1 MVMPIVEAFVTGR
14 IADLEGHPTE
24 QNSPSRY
31 RVTMGGLRCRPCA
44 YLFSREIHPATQE
57 NVLMIVGIDLGT
69 TNSLIGAMDVG
80 FPILFSDELGRR
92 LTPSVVYFPQDG
104 DPIVG
109 YEALQFE
116 EAIYSVKRL
125 MGRKIGES
133 ECAGRGVGAPGDSV
147 RLLAGGRIVSPEDVS
162 AAILRKLKRDA
173 ERSLG
178 TSVER
183 AVITVPA
190 YFNDAQRAATKR
202 AGEAAGFVVERLL
215 AEPTAAA
222 LAYGLDR
229 LTEHTKVAVYDLGGG
244 TFDVSVLELSGRVFE
259 VLSTNG
265 DTHLGGDDIDAAI
278 AERCGVSRTAAE
290 AIKREF
296 SESEPH
302 EFSISPALFESICR
316 PIIERTR
323 LHCLRSLQDA
333 GLKPEDLDE
342 VILAGGATRMPLVRD
357 FVQEIFG
364 KQPNTSQHPDEAIA
378 VGAAIQAGILEGAV
392 RNVTLLDVTP
402 LSLGIETVGGL
413 MNVLIPRNTT
423 IPCKAGEMFTN
434 AAANQASMRIAVLQ
448 GEREMAGDN
457 WKLGEFEIPFAPTP
471 RGQARVGVQ
480 FEIDANGLLSVLARD
495 IATGRDT
502 KVSMKSAVEVS
513 DEAVEKML
521 SESLEHAFE
530 DMNERAFAEACLKAD
545 EMLPAVETA
554 LERLGDEV
562 TEEERQEILILVA
575 QIHEARAAHSLE
587 KLRKA
592 LSELD
597 KVTEPLAAQ
606 LVEAILQGRNFPSTK
621 LTEEIYD
628 SRADRI
634 AQPPTKP

>member
-1 MVMPIVEAFVTGR
+1 VILGLVP
-14 IADLEGHPTE
+14 ADLIIGLIEARG
-24 QNSPSRY
+24 
-31 RVTMGGLRCRPCA
+31 RV
-44 YLFSREIHPATQE
+44 FSREIHPTTRE
-57 NVLMIVGIDLGT
+57 NVMMIVGIDLGT
-69 TNSLIGAMDVG
+69 TNSLIGAMDAG
-80 FPILFSDELGRR
+80 FPILFPDECGRR
-92 LTPSVVYFPQDG
+92 LTPSVVYFPPNG

-109 YEALQFE
+109 YEALQRE
-116 EAIYSVKRL
+116 GAIFSVKRL
-125 MGRKIGES
+125 MGRRIGES
-133 ECAGRGVGAPGDSV
+133 ECAGRGVGAVGDSL

-229 LTEHTKVAVYDLGGG
+229 LTEHAKVAVYDLGGG
-244 TFDVSVLELSGRVFE
+244 TFDVSVLELTGRVFE
-259 VLSTNG
+259 VLATNG

-278 AERCGVSRTAAE
+278 AERCGVSRMAAE

-296 SESEPH
+296 SEPERH
-302 EFSISPALFESICR
+302 QFSISPALFESICR

-333 GLKPEDLDE
+333 GLKPADLDE

-357 FVQEIFG
+357 FVQEVFG
-364 KQPNTSQHPDEAIA
+364 RQPDTSQHPDEVVA

-392 RNVTLLDVTP
+392 HNVTLLDVTP

-434 AAANQASMRIAVLQ
+434 AAANQGSMRIAVLQ
-448 GEREMAGDN
+448 GEREMARDN
-457 WKLGEFEIPFAPTP
+457 WQLGEFEIPFTPAP

-495 IATGRDT
+495 IASGRDT
-502 KVSMKSAVEVS
+502 KISMKSAVEVS

-521 SESLEHAFE
+521 ADSLEHAFE
-530 DMNERAFAEACLKAD
+530 DMNERAFTEACLKAD

-554 LERLGDEV
+554 LERLGAEV
-562 TEEERQEILILVA
+562 NEEQRQEIHLLVS
-575 QIHEARAAHSLE
+575 QIHEARAAHSLD
-587 KLRKA
+587 KLRTT

-606 LVEAILQGRNFPSTK
+606 LVEAILQGQSSPATK
-621 LTEEIYD
+621 LSENVSD
-628 SRADRI
+628 SRVNRI
-634 AQPPTKP
+634 AQPPAKP

>member
-1 MVMPIVEAFVTGR
+1 
-14 IADLEGHPTE
+14 
-24 QNSPSRY
+24 
-31 RVTMGGLRCRPCA
+31 
-44 YLFSREIHPATQE
+44 
-57 NVLMIVGIDLGT
+57 MIVGIDLGT
-69 TNSLIGAMDVG
+69 TNSLIGAMDAG
-80 FPILFSDELGRR
+80 FPILFPDELGRR
-92 LTPSVVYFPQDG
+92 LTPSVVYFPQGG

-109 YEALQFE
+109 YEALPYE
-116 EAIYSVKRL
+116 EAIFSVKRL

-133 ECAGRGVGAPGDSV
+133 ESAERGVGASGESV
-147 RLLAGGRIVSPEDVS
+147 RLLAGGRVVSPEEVS
-162 AAILRKLKRDA
+162 AAILRKLKSDA

-178 TSVER
+178 ISVDR

-229 LTEHTKVAVYDLGGG
+229 LTEHAKVAVYDLGGG

-259 VLSTNG
+259 VLATNG

-278 AERCGVSRTAAE
+278 AERCGVSRIAAE

-296 SESEPH
+296 SEPERQNY
-302 EFSISPALFESICR
+302 SIPPALFESISR

-333 GLKPEDLDE
+333 GLKPEDLNE

-357 FVQEIFG
+357 FVEEIFG
-364 KQPNTSQHPDEAIA
+364 QPPNTSQHPDEAVA

-448 GEREMAGDN
+448 GEREMARDN
-457 WKLGEFEIPFAPTP
+457 WKLGELEIPFTPAP

-502 KVSMKSAVEVS
+502 EVSMKSAVEVS

-521 SESLEHAFE
+521 ADSLEHAFE
-530 DMNERAFAEACLKAD
+530 DMNERAFAEVCLKAD
-545 EMLPAVETA
+545 EMLPAVQSA
-554 LERLGDEV
+554 LERLGNEV
-562 TEEERQEILILVA
+562 AEEQRQEIIILVA
-575 QIHEARAAHSLE
+575 QVHEARAAHSLE
-587 KLRKA
+587 KLKNT
-592 LSELD
+592 LSQLD

-606 LVEAILQGRNFPSTK
+606 LVEAILQGRSFP
-621 LTEEIYD
+621 
-628 SRADRI
+628 
-634 AQPPTKP
+634 

>member
-1 MVMPIVEAFVTGR
+1 
-14 IADLEGHPTE
+14 
-24 QNSPSRY
+24 
-31 RVTMGGLRCRPCA
+31 
-44 YLFSREIHPATQE
+44 
-57 NVLMIVGIDLGT
+57 MIVGIDLGT
-69 TNSLIGAMDVG
+69 TNSLIGAMEAG
-80 FPILFSDELGRR
+80 FPILFPDELGRR
-92 LTPSVVYFPQDG
+92 LTPSVVYFPQGG

-109 YEALQFE
+109 HEALQYD
-116 EAIYSVKRL
+116 EAIFSVKRL
-125 MGRKIGES
+125 MGRKVGES
-133 ECAGRGVGAPGDSV
+133 ETSGRGVGVPGEPV

-178 TSVER
+178 TSVDR

-215 AEPTAAA
+215 AEPTAGA

-229 LTEHTKVAVYDLGGG
+229 LTEHAKVAVYDLGGG

-259 VLSTNG
+259 VLATNG
-265 DTHLGGDDIDAAI
+265 DTHLGGDDVDVAI
-278 AERCGVSRTAAE
+278 AERCGVSRIAAE

-296 SESEPH
+296 SELGRQ
-302 EFSISPALFESICR
+302 EFSISPALFTSICR

-323 LHCLRSLQDA
+323 LHSLRSLQDA
-333 GLKPEDLDE
+333 GLKPADLDE
-342 VILAGGATRMPLVRD
+342 VILVGGATRMPLVRD
-357 FVQEIFG
+357 FVEEIFG
-364 KQPNTSQHPDEAIA
+364 KQPNTSQHPDEVVA
-378 VGAAIQAGILEGAV
+378 VGAAIQAGILDGAV
-392 RNVTLLDVTP
+392 QNVTLLDVTP

-434 AAANQASMRIAVLQ
+434 AAANQVSMRIAVLQ
-448 GEREMAGDN
+448 GEREMARDN
-457 WKLGEFEIPFAPTP
+457 WKLGEFEIPFTPAP

-495 IATGRDT
+495 IAAARDT
-502 KVSMKSAVEVS
+502 RVSMKSAVEVS
-513 DEAVEKML
+513 DAAVEKML
-521 SESLEHAFE
+521 ADSLEHAFE

-554 LERLGDEV
+554 FERLGNQI
-562 TEEERQEILILVA
+562 TEEQRQEIVTLVA
-575 QIHEARAAHSLE
+575 QIHEARADHSLE
-587 KLRKA
+587 KLRNG

-606 LVEAILQGRNFPSTK
+606 LLEAILQGRNFPSTK
-621 LTEEIYD
+621 LG
-628 SRADRI
+628 
-634 AQPPTKP
+634 

>member
-1 MVMPIVEAFVTGR
+1 
-14 IADLEGHPTE
+14 
-24 QNSPSRY
+24 
-31 RVTMGGLRCRPCA
+31 
-44 YLFSREIHPATQE
+44 
-57 NVLMIVGIDLGT
+57 MIVGIDLGT
-69 TNSLIGAMDVG
+69 TNSLIGAMDAG
-80 FPILFSDELGRR
+80 FPIIFPDELGRR

-104 DPIVG
+104 DPVVG
-109 YEALQFE
+109 YEALQCE
-116 EAIYSVKRL
+116 GAIFSVKRL
-125 MGRKIGES
+125 MGRRIWERES
-133 ECAGRGVGAPGDSV
+133 DGRGVGASGDSL

-229 LTEHTKVAVYDLGGG
+229 LAEHAKVAVYDLGGG
-244 TFDVSVLELSGRVFE
+244 TFDVSVLELTGRIFE
-259 VLSTNG
+259 VLATNG

-278 AERCGVSRTAAE
+278 AERCGVSRMAAE

-296 SESEPH
+296 SEPQRQQ
-302 EFSISPALFESICR
+302 FSISPALFGSISR

-342 VILAGGATRMPLVRD
+342 VILAGGATRMPLVRN

-364 KQPNTSQHPDEAIA
+364 QQPNTSQHPDEVVA
-378 VGAAIQAGILEGAV
+378 VGAAIQAGILEGTV
-392 RNVTLLDVTP
+392 HNVTLLDVTP

-434 AAANQASMRIAVLQ
+434 AAANQSSMRIAVLQ
-448 GEREMAGDN
+448 GEREMARDN
-457 WKLGEFEIPFAPTP
+457 WKLGEFEIPFTPAP

-480 FEIDANGLLSVLARD
+480 FEIDANGLLGVLARD

-521 SESLEHAFE
+521 ADSLEHAFE
-530 DMNERAFAEACLKAD
+530 DMNQRAFTEACLKAD

-554 LERLGDEV
+554 LARLGTEI
-562 TEEERQEILILVA
+562 TEEQRQEIHILVS

-587 KLRKA
+587 RLRKT

-597 KVTEPLAAQ
+597 KVTEPLAVQ
-606 LVEAILQGRNFPSTK
+606 LVEAILQGRDFPATK
-621 LTEEIYD
+621 LSENL
-628 SRADRI
+628 SGSGADRVTE
-634 AQPPTKP
+634 PPAKP

>member
-1 MVMPIVEAFVTGR
+1 
-14 IADLEGHPTE
+14 
-24 QNSPSRY
+24 
-31 RVTMGGLRCRPCA
+31 
-44 YLFSREIHPATQE
+44 
-57 NVLMIVGIDLGT
+57 MIVGIDLGT
-69 TNSLIGAMDVG
+69 TNSLIGAMEAG
-80 FPILFSDELGRR
+80 FPILFPDELGRR
-92 LTPSVVYFPQDG
+92 LTPSVVYFPQGG

-109 YEALQFE
+109 HEALQYD
-116 EAIYSVKRL
+116 EAIFSVKRL
-125 MGRKIGES
+125 MGRKVGES
-133 ECAGRGVGAPGDSV
+133 ETSGRGVGVPGEPV
-147 RLLAGGRIVSPEDVS
+147 RLLAGGRILSPEDVS

-178 TSVER
+178 TSVDR

-229 LTEHTKVAVYDLGGG
+229 LTEHAKVAVYDLGGG

-259 VLSTNG
+259 VLATNG
-265 DTHLGGDDIDAAI
+265 DTHLGGDDVDVAI
-278 AERCGVSRTAAE
+278 AERCGVNRIAAE

-296 SESEPH
+296 SEPGRQ
-302 EFSISPALFESICR
+302 EFSISPALFTSICR

-323 LHCLRSLQDA
+323 LHSLRSLQDA
-333 GLKPEDLDE
+333 GLKPADLDE
-342 VILAGGATRMPLVRD
+342 VILVGGATRMPLVRD
-357 FVQEIFG
+357 FVEEIFG
-364 KQPNTSQHPDEAIA
+364 KQPNTSQHPDEVVA
-378 VGAAIQAGILEGAV
+378 VGAAIQAGILDGAV
-392 RNVTLLDVTP
+392 QNVTLLDVTP

-434 AAANQASMRIAVLQ
+434 AAANQVSMRIAVLQ
-448 GEREMAGDN
+448 GEREMARDN
-457 WKLGEFEIPFAPTP
+457 WKLGEFEIPFTPAP

-495 IATGRDT
+495 IAAACDT
-502 KVSMKSAVEVS
+502 RVSMKSAVEVS
-513 DEAVEKML
+513 DAAVEKML
-521 SESLEHAFE
+521 ADSLEHAFE

-545 EMLPAVETA
+545 EMLPAVEA
-554 LERLGDEV
+554 AFERLGNQI
-562 TEEERQEILILVA
+562 TEEQRQEIVTLVA
-575 QIHEARAAHSLE
+575 QIHEARADHSLE
-587 KLRKA
+587 KLRNG

-606 LVEAILQGRNFPSTK
+606 LLEAILQGRNFPSTR
-621 LTEEIYD
+621 LG
-628 SRADRI
+628 
-634 AQPPTKP
+634 

>member
-1 MVMPIVEAFVTGR
+1 
-14 IADLEGHPTE
+14 
-24 QNSPSRY
+24 
-31 RVTMGGLRCRPCA
+31 
-44 YLFSREIHPATQE
+44 
-57 NVLMIVGIDLGT
+57 MIVGIDLGT
-69 TNSLIGAMDVG
+69 TNSLIGAMEAG

-92 LTPSVVYFPQDG
+92 LTPSVVYFPQGG

-109 YEALQFE
+109 YEALKYD
-116 EAIYSVKRL
+116 EAIFSVKRL
-125 MGRKIGES
+125 MGRKVGES
-133 ECAGRGVGAPGDSV
+133 QTSERGVGVPGEPV

-178 TSVER
+178 TSVDR

-229 LTEHTKVAVYDLGGG
+229 LNERAKVAVYDLGGG

-259 VLSTNG
+259 VLATNG
-265 DTHLGGDDIDAAI
+265 DTHLGGDDVDAGI
-278 AERCGVSRTAAE
+278 AERCGVSRVVAE

-296 SESEPH
+296 SEPRRQ
-302 EFSISPALFESICR
+302 EFSISPALFTSISR

-333 GLKPEDLDE
+333 GLKPADLDE

-364 KQPNTSQHPDEAIA
+364 RQPNTSQHPDEVVA
-378 VGAAIQAGILEGAV
+378 VGAAIQAGILDGAV
-392 RNVTLLDVTP
+392 QNVTLLDVTP

-448 GEREMAGDN
+448 GEREMAQDN
-457 WKLGEFEIPFAPTP
+457 WKLGEFEILFTPAP

-495 IATGRDT
+495 IAAACDT
-502 KVSMKSAVEVS
+502 RVSMKSAVEVS
-513 DEAVEKML
+513 DAAVEKML
-521 SESLEHAFE
+521 ADSLEHAFE

-554 LERLGDEV
+554 FERLGNQI
-562 TEEERQEILILVA
+562 TEEQRQEIVTLVA

-587 KLRKA
+587 KLRNG

-606 LVEAILQGRNFPSTK
+606 LVEAILQGQNFPTNK
-621 LTEEIYD
+621 L
-628 SRADRI
+628 R
-634 AQPPTKP
+634 

>member
-1 MVMPIVEAFVTGR
+1 M
-14 IADLEGHPTE
+14 
-24 QNSPSRY
+24 
-31 RVTMGGLRCRPCA
+31 
-44 YLFSREIHPATQE
+44 FSREIRPATRE

-69 TNSLIGAMDVG
+69 TNSLIGAMEAG
-80 FPILFSDELGRR
+80 FPLLFPDELGRR
-92 LTPSVVYFPQDG
+92 LTPSVVYFPEGG

-109 YEALQFE
+109 EEALRLE
-116 EAIYSVKRL
+116 EAIFSVKRL

-133 ECAGRGVGAPGDSV
+133 ESAGRGVGAPGDAV

-162 AAILRKLKRDA
+162 AAILRKLKSDA

-178 TSVER
+178 TTVDR

-229 LTEHTKVAVYDLGGG
+229 LTEHAKVAVYDLGGG

-259 VLSTNG
+259 VLATNG
-265 DTHLGGDDIDAAI
+265 DTHLGGDDIDAVI
-278 AERCGVSRTAAE
+278 AERCGVSRIAAE

-296 SESEPH
+296 SEPERQ
-302 EFSISPALFESICR
+302 EFSISPALFQSICR

-364 KQPNTSQHPDEAIA
+364 KQPNTSQHPEEAVA

-448 GEREMAGDN
+448 GEREMARDN
-457 WKLGEFEIPFAPTP
+457 WRLGEFEIPFTPAP

-513 DEAVEKML
+513 DAAVEKML
-521 SESLEHAFE
+521 ADSLEHAFD
-530 DMNERAFAEACLKAD
+530 DMTERAFAEACLKAD

-562 TEEERQEILILVA
+562 SEEQRHEILTLVA
-575 QIHEARAAHSLE
+575 QIYEARAAHSL
-587 KLRKA
+587 KRLRKS
-592 LSELD
+592 LGDLD
-597 KVTEPLAAQ
+597 RVTEPLAAR
-606 LVEAILQGRNFPSTK
+606 LVEAILKGENLPTTK
-621 LTEEIYD
+621 L
-628 SRADRI
+628 S
-634 AQPPTKP
+634 

>member
-1 MVMPIVEAFVTGR
+1 
-14 IADLEGHPTE
+14 
-24 QNSPSRY
+24 
-31 RVTMGGLRCRPCA
+31 
-44 YLFSREIHPATQE
+44 
-57 NVLMIVGIDLGT
+57 MIVGIDLGT
-69 TNSLIGAMDVG
+69 TNSLIGAMDAG
-80 FPILFSDELGRR
+80 FPILFPDELGRR

-109 YEALQFE
+109 YEALPYE
-116 EAIYSVKRL
+116 EAIFSVKRL

-133 ECAGRGVGAPGDSV
+133 ESAGRGVGASGESV
-147 RLLAGGRIVSPEDVS
+147 RLLAGGRAVSPEEVS
-162 AAILRKLKRDA
+162 AAILRKLKSDA

-178 TSVER
+178 TSVDR

-229 LTEHTKVAVYDLGGG
+229 LTEHAKVAVFDLGGG

-259 VLSTNG
+259 VLATNG

-278 AERCGVSRTAAE
+278 AERCGVSRIAAE

-296 SESEPH
+296 SEPGRQK
-302 EFSISPALFESICR
+302 FSLPPALFESISR

-333 GLKPEDLDE
+333 GLTTEDLHE

-357 FVQEIFG
+357 FVKEIFG
-364 KQPNTSQHPDEAIA
+364 QPPNTSQHPDEAVA
-378 VGAAIQAGILEGAV
+378 VGAAIQAGILEGAI

-434 AAANQASMRIAVLQ
+434 AAVNQASMRIAVLQ
-448 GEREMAGDN
+448 GEREMARDN
-457 WKLGEFEIPFAPTP
+457 WKLGELEIPFTPAP
-471 RGQARVGVQ
+471 RGHARVGVQ

-495 IATGRDT
+495 MATGRDT

-521 SESLEHAFE
+521 ADSLEHAFE
-530 DMNERAFAEACLKAD
+530 DMNERAFAEVCLKAD
-545 EMLPAVETA
+545 EMLPAVQTA
-554 LERLGDEV
+554 LERLGNEIAEEQRCEIV
-562 TEEERQEILILVA
+562 TLVA
-575 QIHEARAAHSLE
+575 QVHEARAAHSLE
-587 KLRKA
+587 KLRST
-592 LSELD
+592 LSQLD

-606 LVEAILQGRNFPSTK
+606 LVEAILQGRTFPSTK
-621 LTEEIYD
+621 L
-628 SRADRI
+628 S
-634 AQPPTKP
+634 

>member
-1 MVMPIVEAFVTGR
+1 
-14 IADLEGHPTE
+14 
-24 QNSPSRY
+24 
-31 RVTMGGLRCRPCA
+31 
-44 YLFSREIHPATQE
+44 
-57 NVLMIVGIDLGT
+57 MIVGIDLGT
-69 TNSLIGAMDVG
+69 TNSLIGAIDAG
-80 FPILFSDELGRR
+80 FPILFPDELGRR
-92 LTPSVVYFPQDG
+92 LTPSVVYFPQGG

-109 YEALQFE
+109 YAALEFE
-116 EAIYSVKRL
+116 EAIFSVKRL

-133 ECAGRGVGAPGDSV
+133 ECAGRGVGAPGDPV
-147 RLLAGGRIVSPEDVS
+147 RLLAGGRIVSPEEVS

-173 ERSLG
+173 ERALG

-229 LTEHTKVAVYDLGGG
+229 LTEHAKVAVYDLGGG

-259 VLSTNG
+259 VLATNG
-265 DTHLGGDDIDAAI
+265 DTHLGGDDIDAAL

-296 SESEPH
+296 SEPPRR

-333 GLKPEDLDE
+333 GLKSEDLDE

-378 VGAAIQAGILEGAV
+378 VGAAIQAGILQGAV

-457 WKLGEFEIPFAPTP
+457 WKLGEFEIAFAPAP

-554 LERLGDEV
+554 LERLGNEV
-562 TEEERQEILILVA
+562 TGEQRQEILILVA
-575 QIHEARAAHSLE
+575 QIHEARAAHWLE
-587 KLRKA
+587 KLRKT

-621 LTEEIYD
+621 PAEGL
-628 SRADRI
+628 
-634 AQPPTKP
+634 

>member
-1 MVMPIVEAFVTGR
+1 MVMPIVEGFVTGC
-14 IADLEGHPTE
+14 IADLAGHPTG

-31 RVTMGGLRCRPCA
+31 RVKQWA
-44 YLFSREIHPATQE
+44 SAAVYLFSREIHPATQE

-69 TNSLIGAMDVG
+69 TNSLIGAMDAG

-173 ERSLG
+173 ERALG

-202 AGEAAGFVVERLL
+202 AGEAAGFLVERLL

-229 LTEHTKVAVYDLGGG
+229 LTEHAKVAVYDLGGG
-244 TFDVSVLELSGRVFE
+244 TFDVSVLELTGRVFE
-259 VLSTNG
+259 VLATNG

-296 SESEPH
+296 SEPERH

-333 GLKPEDLDE
+333 GLKSEDLDE

-364 KQPNTSQHPDEAIA
+364 KQPNSSQHPDEAIA
-378 VGAAIQAGILEGAV
+378 VGAAIQAGVLEGAV

-457 WKLGEFEIPFAPTP
+457 WKLGEFEIPFAPAP

-562 TEEERQEILILVA
+562 TEEQRQEILILVA

-587 KLRKA
+587 RLRKA

-621 LTEEIYD
+621 LTEEICD

>member
-1 MVMPIVEAFVTGR
+1 
-14 IADLEGHPTE
+14 
-24 QNSPSRY
+24 
-31 RVTMGGLRCRPCA
+31 
-44 YLFSREIHPATQE
+44 LFSREIRPATQE
-57 NVLMIVGIDLGT
+57 IVSMIVGIDLGT
-69 TNSLIGAMDVG
+69 TNSLIGAAEAG
-80 FPILFSDELGRR
+80 FPILFPDELGRR
-92 LTPSVVYFPQDG
+92 LTPSVVYFPQG
-104 DPIVG
+104 GEPIVG
-109 YEALQFE
+109 SEALQYE
-116 EAIYSVKRL
+116 QAIFSVKRL

-133 ECAGRGVGAPGDSV
+133 ESVGHGVGAPGDPV
-147 RLLAGGRIVSPEDVS
+147 RLLAGGRILSPEDVS
-162 AAILRKLKRDA
+162 AAILRKLKSDA

-178 TSVER
+178 TTVNR

-229 LTEHTKVAVYDLGGG
+229 LTERAKVAVYDLGGG
-244 TFDVSVLELSGRVFE
+244 TFDVSILELSGRVFE
-259 VLSTNG
+259 VLATNG

-278 AERCGVSRTAAE
+278 AERCGVSWIAAE

-296 SESEPH
+296 SEPERQQ
-302 EFSISPALFESICR
+302 FSISPTLFESICR

-323 LHCLRSLQDA
+323 LHCLRSLQDS
-333 GLKPEDLDE
+333 GLKPENLDE
-342 VILAGGATRMPLVRD
+342 VILAGGATRMPLVREI
-357 FVQEIFG
+357 VQEIFG
-364 KQPNTSQHPDEAIA
+364 KQPNTSQHPDEVVA

-402 LSLGIETVGGL
+402 LSLGIETIGGL

-448 GEREMAGDN
+448 GEREMARDN
-457 WKLGEFEIPFAPTP
+457 WKLGEFEIPFTPAP
-471 RGQARVGVQ
+471 RGRARVGVQ

-521 SESLEHAFE
+521 ADSLDHAFD

-545 EMLPAVETA
+545 EMLPAVKTA
-554 LERLGDEV
+554 LQRLGDEV
-562 TEEERQEILILVA
+562 TEEQRQEILTLVA
-575 QIHEARAAHSLE
+575 RVHQTRAAHSLE
-587 KLRKA
+587 NLRNT
-592 LSELD
+592 LSDLD
-597 KVTEPLAAQ
+597 KVTEPLAAR
-606 LVEAILQGRNFPSTK
+606 LVEAILKGENLPSTK
-621 LTEEIYD
+621 L
-628 SRADRI
+628 S
-634 AQPPTKP
+634 

>member
-1 MVMPIVEAFVTGR
+1 
-14 IADLEGHPTE
+14 
-24 QNSPSRY
+24 
-31 RVTMGGLRCRPCA
+31 
-44 YLFSREIHPATQE
+44 
-57 NVLMIVGIDLGT
+57 MIVGIDLGT
-69 TNSLIGAMDVG
+69 TNSLIGAIDAG
-80 FPILFSDELGRR
+80 FPVLFADELGRR
-92 LTPSVVYFPQDG
+92 LTPSAVYFPQRG

-109 YEALQFE
+109 YDALQYK
-116 EAIYSVKRL
+116 EAIFSVKRL
-125 MGRKIGES
+125 MGRRMGER
-133 ECAGRGVGAPGDSV
+133 ETAGRGVGTPGEPV
-147 RLLAGGRIVSPEDVS
+147 RLLAGDRIVSPEDVS

-178 TSVER
+178 TRVDR

-202 AGEAAGFVVERLL
+202 AGEAAGFAVERLL

-229 LTEHTKVAVYDLGGG
+229 LAEHAKVAVYDLGGG
-244 TFDVSVLELSGRVFE
+244 TFDISVLELTGPVFE
-259 VLSTNG
+259 VLATHG

-278 AERCGVSRTAAE
+278 ALRCGVSRIAAE

-296 SESEPH
+296 SELEGQ
-302 EFSISPALFESICR
+302 ELSISPALFEAISC

-342 VILAGGATRMPLVRD
+342 VVLAGGATRMPLVRN
-357 FVQEIFG
+357 FVEEIFG
-364 KQPNTSQHPDEAIA
+364 KPPNTSQHPDEVVA
-378 VGAAIQAGILEGAV
+378 VGAAIQAGILEGTV

-434 AAANQASMRIAVLQ
+434 AAANQASMRITVLQ
-448 GEREMAGDN
+448 GEREMARDN
-457 WKLGEFEIPFAPTP
+457 WKLGEFEIPFTPAP

-502 KVSMKSAVEVS
+502 KISMKSAVEVS
-513 DEAVEKML
+513 DEAIEKML
-521 SESLEHAFE
+521 ADSLEHALE
-530 DMNERAFAEACLKAD
+530 DMNERAFSEACLKAE
-545 EMLPAVETA
+545 EMLPAVESA

-562 TEEERQEILILVA
+562 TAEQRQEIFTLVA
-575 QIHEARAAHSLE
+575 QIHEARGARSLE
-587 KLRKA
+587 KLRA
-592 LSELD
+592 TLSDLD
-597 KVTEPLAAQ
+597 RVTEPLAAQ
-606 LVEAILQGRNFPSTK
+606 LVEAFMQGRGSPPSTK
-621 LTEEIYD
+621 P
-628 SRADRI
+628 S
-634 AQPPTKP
+634 

>member
-1 MVMPIVEAFVTGR
+1 
-14 IADLEGHPTE
+14 
-24 QNSPSRY
+24 
-31 RVTMGGLRCRPCA
+31 
-44 YLFSREIHPATQE
+44 LFSREIHAATRE
-57 NVLMIVGIDLGT
+57 NVLMIVGVDLGT
-69 TNSLIGAMDVG
+69 TNSLIGATEAG

-92 LTPSVVYFPQDG
+92 LTPSVVYFPEGG

-109 YEALQFE
+109 HEALQFA
-116 EAIYSVKRL
+116 EAIFSVKRL

-133 ECAGRGVGAPGDSV
+133 ESAGRMVGAPGDPV
-147 RLLAGGRIVSPEDVS
+147 RLLAGGRLVSPEDVS
-162 AAILRKLKRDA
+162 AAILRKLKSDA
-173 ERSLG
+173 EGSLG
-178 TSVER
+178 TTVDR

-229 LTEHTKVAVYDLGGG
+229 LTEHAKVAVYDLGGG

-259 VLSTNG
+259 VLATNG
-265 DTHLGGDDIDAAI
+265 DTHLGGDDLDAAI
-278 AERCGVSRTAAE
+278 AKRCGVSRMEAE

-296 SESEPH
+296 SEPERQ

-333 GLKPEDLDE
+333 GLKPGDLDE
-342 VILAGGATRMPLVRD
+342 VILAGGATRMPLVRSL
-357 FVQEIFG
+357 VQEIFG
-364 KQPNTSQHPDEAIA
+364 KQPNTSQHPDEVVA

-392 RNVTLLDVTP
+392 HNVTLLDVTP

-448 GEREMAGDN
+448 GEREMARDN
-457 WKLGEFEIPFAPTP
+457 WKLGEFEIPFTPAP
-471 RGQARVGVQ
+471 RGRARIGVQ

-521 SESLEHAFE
+521 ADSLEHAFE

-545 EMLPAVETA
+545 EMLPAIETA
-554 LERLGDEV
+554 LARLGDEV
-562 TEEERQEILILVA
+562 TEGQRQEILTLVA
-575 QIHEARAAHSLE
+575 QVQEERAAHSLE
-587 KLRKA
+587 RLRNTLSA
-592 LSELD
+592 LD
-597 KVTEPLAAQ
+597 QVTEPLAAR
-606 LVEAILQGRNFPSTK
+606 LVEAILKGENLPSTK
-621 LTEEIYD
+621 P
-628 SRADRI
+628 S
-634 AQPPTKP
+634 

>member
-1 MVMPIVEAFVTGR
+1 VILGLVA
-14 IADLEGHPTE
+14 ADLII
-24 QNSPSRY
+24 
-31 RVTMGGLRCRPCA
+31 GLIEA
-44 YLFSREIHPATQE
+44 LNLFSREIHPTTRE

-69 TNSLIGAMDVG
+69 TNSLIGAMDAG
-80 FPILFSDELGRR
+80 FPILFPDERGRR
-92 LTPSVVYFPQDG
+92 LTPSVVYFPQNG

-109 YEALQFE
+109 YEALQCE
-116 EAIYSVKRL
+116 GAIFSVKRL
-125 MGRKIGES
+125 MGRRIGES
-133 ECAGRGVGAPGDSV
+133 ECAGRGVGALGDSL

-229 LTEHTKVAVYDLGGG
+229 LTEHAKVAVYDLGGG
-244 TFDVSVLELSGRVFE
+244 TFDVSVLELTGRVFE
-259 VLSTNG
+259 VLATNG

-278 AERCGVSRTAAE
+278 AERCGVSRMAAE

-296 SESEPH
+296 SEPERH
-302 EFSISPALFESICR
+302 QFSISPALFESICR

-333 GLKPEDLDE
+333 GLKPADLDE

-364 KQPNTSQHPDEAIA
+364 RQPDTSQHPDEVVA

-392 RNVTLLDVTP
+392 HNVTLLDVTP

-434 AAANQASMRIAVLQ
+434 AAANQGSMRIAVLQ
-448 GEREMAGDN
+448 GEREMARDN
-457 WKLGEFEIPFAPTP
+457 WQLGEFEIPFTPAP

-495 IATGRDT
+495 IASGRDT
-502 KVSMKSAVEVS
+502 KISMKSAVEVS

-521 SESLEHAFE
+521 ADSLEHAFE
-530 DMNERAFAEACLKAD
+530 DMNERAFTEACLKAD

-554 LERLGDEV
+554 LERLGAEV
-562 TEEERQEILILVA
+562 NEEQRQEIHLLVS
-575 QIHEARAAHSLE
+575 QIHEARAAHSLD
-587 KLRKA
+587 KLRTT

-606 LVEAILQGRNFPSTK
+606 LVEAILQGQSSPATK
-621 LTEEIYD
+621 LSENVSD
-628 SRADRI
+628 SRVNRI
-634 AQPPTKP
+634 AQPPAKP

>member
-1 MVMPIVEAFVTGR
+1 MPIVEAFGTGC
-14 IADLEGHPTE
+14 IADLAGHPTG

-31 RVTMGGLRCRPCA
+31 RVKQWA
-44 YLFSREIHPATQE
+44 SAAVYLFSREIHPATQE

-69 TNSLIGAMDVG
+69 TNSLIGAMDAG

-178 TSVER
+178 SSIER

-259 VLSTNG
+259 VLATNG

-364 KQPNTSQHPDEAIA
+364 KKPNTSQHPDEAIA

-457 WKLGEFEIPFAPTP
+457 WKLGEFEIPFAPAP

-530 DMNERAFAEACLKAD
+530 DMNERAFAEACLKA
-545 EMLPAVETA
+545 
-554 LERLGDEV
+554 
-562 TEEERQEILILVA
+562 
-575 QIHEARAAHSLE
+575 
-587 KLRKA
+587 
-592 LSELD
+592 
-597 KVTEPLAAQ
+597 
-606 LVEAILQGRNFPSTK
+606 
-621 LTEEIYD
+621 
-628 SRADRI
+628 
-634 AQPPTKP
+634 